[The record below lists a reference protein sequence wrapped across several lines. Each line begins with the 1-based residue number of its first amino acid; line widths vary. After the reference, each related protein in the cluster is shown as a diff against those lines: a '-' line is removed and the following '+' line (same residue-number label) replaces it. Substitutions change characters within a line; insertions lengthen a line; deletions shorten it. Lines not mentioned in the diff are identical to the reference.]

1 MTQSQSIR
9 QRDTITLA
17 KQGEPELLETFLNYK
32 LKPKGIS
39 ARVRKKQRHLL
50 VLLEGIEVCP
60 NEEQMMKLLRQIASK
75 LDPKKVEKIRVCGQQ
90 KGDDIPNWLQIIET
104 GESTA
109 AQGDLKGWLDSVKIT
124 PSLLSQTE
132 GDPNSD
138 AQTGQRFL
146 RFHLGAE
153 DTALLAVNAV
163 KEVLSVSGEKILPVP
178 DVASSVL
185 GLHNWRGEMLWVVDL
200 NDLLGFSALWE
211 IENIAANINVIVLQ
225 VEQQEIGIAVRQ
237 VETIE
242 QHDWQKLQ
250 PPEGLF
256 PPHILS
262 YAQGYLTEASSI
274 ILDATALVKAF
285 NQNGR

>member
-1 MTQSQSIR
+1 MTQSKSIR

-17 KQGEPELLETFLNYK
+17 QQGEPQLLETFLNYK
-32 LKPKGIS
+32 LKPQGIS
-39 ARVRKKQRHLL
+39 ARVRKKQCHLL
-50 VLLEGIEVCP
+50 ILLEGTNSYP
-60 NEEQMMKLLRQIASK
+60 DEEKMMKLLRQIASK
-75 LDPKKVEKIRVCGQQ
+75 LDPKKVKKIRVCGQQ
-90 KGDDIPNWLQIIET
+90 KGDEVPQWLQMMDTSNSIV
-104 GESTA
+104 
-109 AQGDLKGWLDSVKIT
+109 AQSDLKGWLDSIKIT
-124 PSLLSQTE
+124 PSLLSLEEASSSQ
-132 GDPNSD
+132 P
-138 AQTGQRFL
+138 QVGQRFL

-178 DVASSVL
+178 DVAQSVL
-185 GLHNWRGEMLWVVDL
+185 GIHNWRGEMLWVVDL

-211 IENIAANINVIVLQ
+211 MENIIANINVIVLQ

-274 ILDATALVKAF
+274 ILDAAALVKAF
-285 NQNGR
+285 NPN